1 MPTDRQSPVR
11 MFLEIA
17 VENIATLKVNH
28 QLRPATQQYLR
39 CFLESHRSAEA
50 VLFAA
55 RTFAAHHGGLAQEV
69 PQDLPTA
76 PLITASFPLP
86 EGASPERIVELSYQ
100 LLLKTEEA
108 LRTT

>member
-1 MPTDRQSPVR
+1 
-11 MFLEIA
+11 
-17 VENIATLKVNH
+17 
-28 QLRPATQQYLR
+28 
-39 CFLESHRSAEA
+39 
-50 VLFAA
+50 
-55 RTFAAHHGGLAQEV
+55 
-69 PQDLPTA
+69 LPTA